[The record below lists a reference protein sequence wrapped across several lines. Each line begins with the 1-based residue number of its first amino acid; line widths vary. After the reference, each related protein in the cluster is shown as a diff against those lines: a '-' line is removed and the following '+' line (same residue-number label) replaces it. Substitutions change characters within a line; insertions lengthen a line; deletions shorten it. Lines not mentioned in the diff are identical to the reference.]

1 MYKCCDLTSVDVLIQ
16 KCIFNLENAAARDA
30 VKVGFGRCGRID
42 VIPKNIS
49 LYFTHFLALN
59 AHRTF
64 EDLGTP
70 MPMKYVK

>member
-16 KCIFNLENAAARDA
+16 KARDA

-42 VIPKNIS
+42 IIPKNIS
-49 LYFTHFLALN
+49 LYFTLLLTLN